1 MEYLVYLYDY
11 KYEVDDFDITV
22 HLPACIE
29 SFQTTRIF
37 PTVLKIDLDA

>member
-1 MEYLVYLYDY
+1 MTTN
-11 KYEVDDFDITV
+11 KKSMSDFDITV